1 MTFNKLAK
9 DLLENKILSKTH
21 RRISYKLMYA
31 LLLLA
36 GLSII
41 NKGFSYLAMCCVLLL
56 LVDGIYSLTKVVLYY
71 KKYKLIE

>member
-9 DLLENKILSKTH
+9 DLLENKILSK
-21 RRISYKLMYA
+21 RRRSVSSKVAYL

-41 NKGFSYLAMCCVLLL
+41 NKGFSYLAMCCVSLL